1 MPEVEI
7 ILDPETGLPTITT
20 VDLLED
26 YWADFL
32 CFRRDAILSARHGD
46 RLRTHRYLRAAL
58 FTFLNYLSGMANR
71 WIHSNSVPDED
82 LSSRMAL
89 SDRLAEIADRFPSEA
104 PPKVDVDFLTTLAL
118 RCSNLLPSDEKDLF
132 QSLAVEQI
140 DSAWQRVVV
149 WLQEFSTRTGL
160 PLHADTRSLALPFMS
175 VIAGE
180 FHEDYQDFDALGDDP
195 HPFQDPPG
203 TWEVIEP
210 DPEPNQVQK

>member
-32 CFRRDAILSARHGD
+32 CFRRDAILSARNGD

-118 RCSNLLPSDEKDLF
+118 GSRNSARGLACHFMPTHDRWRSRSCPSLPASSMKIIKILTLLGMILIPFKIRPGHGKSSSPTRNPIRSRSDDWSF
-132 QSLAVEQI
+132 VNTVA
-140 DSAWQRVVV
+140 R
-149 WLQEFSTRTGL
+149 
-160 PLHADTRSLALPFMS
+160 RSLECRF
-175 VIAGE
+175 
-180 FHEDYQDFDALGDDP
+180 
-195 HPFQDPPG
+195 
-203 TWEVIEP
+203 
-210 DPEPNQVQK
+210 